1 MPLRGSKQQAKQP
14 QQEKKWETQYEEIVR
29 LVRTSFTTP
38 LPENSSLAQPTL
50 LEVLP
55 TVVTYGAYEEPITG

>member
-1 MPLRGSKQQAKQP
+1 LGGNKQQTKQP
-14 QQEKKWETQYEEIVR
+14 QQEKKWETQYEEIVK